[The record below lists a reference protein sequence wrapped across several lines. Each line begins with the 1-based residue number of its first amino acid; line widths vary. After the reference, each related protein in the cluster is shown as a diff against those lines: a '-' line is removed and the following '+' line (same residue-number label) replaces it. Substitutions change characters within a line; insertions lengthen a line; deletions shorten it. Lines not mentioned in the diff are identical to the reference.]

1 MIGREPF
8 MEQKSKQLGGT
19 KGSKVFTYSTWAV
32 FFFKVYGLYTGMEA
46 PRKAP
51 QGYRLCEGRLR
62 APTRDTFAY
71 AKRLREEFII

>member
-1 MIGREPF
+1 MI
-8 MEQKSKQLGGT
+8 
-19 KGSKVFTYSTWAV
+19 WAV
-32 FFFKVYGLYTGMEA
+32 FFLKMYGLYTGMEA